1 MKNKGLT
8 LVELISTLVI
18 LSIITT
24 IVFPKIYESLNNA
37 FNDNKYFSAKINFYI
52 SKNKNIFASLVDEI
66 EEERLN
72 IAQHYG
78 VYDGNTGAYN
88 IPADKIDQAQRELTD
103 LLLLEQD
110 VVYQT
115 ISFKQIKDAEFT
127 MAQMDAIMFM
137 IEEDFEEEEYYE

>member
-1 MKNKGLT
+1 M
-8 LVELISTLVI
+8 
-18 LSIITT
+18 
-24 IVFPKIYESLNNA
+24 A
-37 FNDNKYFSAKINFYI
+37 
-52 SKNKNIFASLVDEI
+52 
-66 EEERLN
+66 
-72 IAQHYG
+72 
-78 VYDGNTGAYN
+78 TGAYN